1 MLFARGHLNLY
12 LSSAPSPLRLY
23 SPFPRPFFR
32 LADRLF
38 APGRTKSAGTREDV
52 REKKEKEENEKKKRE
67 MGEPEEI
74 EELTFFF
81 SQTFSKRERERE
93 RNTARPILFVINS
106 PYPIPDGVFGYV
118 YTYGIFEV
126 SANIR
131 AYEVKAN
138 VF

>member
-52 REKKEKEENEKKKRE
+52 REKEKEENEKKKRE

-81 SQTFSKRERERE
+81 SQTFSKR
-93 RNTARPILFVINS
+93 
-106 PYPIPDGVFGYV
+106 
-118 YTYGIFEV
+118 
-126 SANIR
+126 
-131 AYEVKAN
+131 
-138 VF
+138 